1 MMRFIMISNIEKVRH
16 ISKRMATFCN
26 LLMVSIPL
34 VLIWSWID
42 FEGARALGFYERVA
56 YPIDAPATLSLAMGF
71 LVSAFLTVF
80 IIGAIYHLRE
90 FFKFGI
96 KGNMFSEQGG
106 DAFHKSAKYL
116 VIYAFLSIP
125 AETLIGVILT
135 INNPVGERLLKLS
148 FNTYDLSLIFLS
160 LVIFSVSWVL
170 KESVLIA
177 QDNAQIV

>member
-1 MMRFIMISNIEKVRH
+1 MRLKMSTNIEKVRH
-16 ISKRMATFCN
+16 ISKRMSTFCN
-26 LLMVSIPL
+26 LLMICVPL
-34 VLIWSWID
+34 ALIWSWID
-42 FEGARALGFYERVA
+42 FEGARSLGFYERIA
-56 YPIDAPATLSLAMGF
+56 YPIDPPATLSLVMGF

-80 IIGAIYHLRE
+80 VIGAIYHLRE

-96 KGNMFSEQGG
+96 EGNMFTEQGS
-106 DAFHKSAKYL
+106 DAFHKSAKYM

-125 AETLIGVILT
+125 AETLMGVILT
-135 INNPVGERLLKLS
+135 INNPVGERILRLS

-177 QDNAQIV
+177 HDNAQIV